1 MKKYLLSMFC
11 LMFLVALAPISM
23 KAEAKNA
30 TTYTYTAPEELTA
43 ADMAA
48 AEVIGMGTVQVD
60 LTQEYSKLYKVNVS
74 AYQVYRFRTANY
86 GESMGDYSLKLFDAD
101 GKYLNGSDYEYA
113 DDCNGDVF
121 FDTKDAV
128 YYLLVYSNESVDT
141 YFTLS
146 DGMFRDNVSQK
157 SLEGTDFGF
166 VPSVSGKYAFTVQ
179 SPYQKSVSIEISGGF
194 EDENWSYKE
203 GESKDYSSTLEM
215 DMTAGKF
222 YYIHTDVY
230 GPYTLTLTKAPAA
243 DAVIDQIN
251 KLGAIT
257 ANSGAA
263 VDAARAAYNALT
275 PAEQKLVSNLATLE
289 AAEKAYA
296 DATRPAVGRGKVK
309 ALKSTK
315 AKQVLVK
322 WKKVSGANGYQV
334 TYSLKKGFKK
344 AKTVNVSASK
354 AKVTLKKLKSGKVY
368 YVKVRAYKVYRGQT
382 YYGAYSKVKKIK
394 VK

>member
-11 LMFLVALAPISM
+11 LMLLAVLAPISM

-48 AEVIGMGTVQVD
+48 AQVIGLGSVKVD
-60 LTQEYSKLYKVNVS
+60 FTIEDYKLFKLDVS
-74 AYQVYRFRTANY
+74 ANRAYKFEKAKV
-86 GESMGDYSLKLFDAD
+86 GDSMGYFYVRLFDA
-101 GKYLNGSDYEYA
+101 
-113 DDCNGDVF
+113 NGDYVGGVYDGNIIAR
-121 FDTKDAV
+121 DTNTSV
-128 YYLLVYSNESVDT
+128 YLLAYSNSPVDS
-141 YFTLS
+141 YFTIS

-157 SLEGTDFGF
+157 SSDGTQFGF
-166 VPSVSGKYAFTVQ
+166 VPSVSGTYAFALQ
-179 SPYQKSVSIEISGGF
+179 SSYDKEPYLYVG
-194 EDENWSYKE
+194 DEE
-203 GESKDYSSTLEM
+203 GDVKDYSSTVEM
-215 DMTAGKF
+215 AMTAGK
-222 YYIHTDVY
+222 YYSIYANVY
-230 GPYTLTLTKAPAA
+230 GPYTLTLTKSPAA

-344 AKTVNVSASK
+344 AKTVKVSASK

-368 YVKVRAYKVYRGQT
+368 YVKVRAFKVYRGQT

>member
-1 MKKYLLSMFC
+1 
-11 LMFLVALAPISM
+11 
-23 KAEAKNA
+23 
-30 TTYTYTAPEELTA
+30 
-43 ADMAA
+43 
-48 AEVIGMGTVQVD
+48 
-60 LTQEYSKLYKVNVS
+60 
-74 AYQVYRFRTANY
+74 
-86 GESMGDYSLKLFDAD
+86 
-101 GKYLNGSDYEYA
+101 
-113 DDCNGDVF
+113 
-121 FDTKDAV
+121 
-128 YYLLVYSNESVDT
+128 
-141 YFTLS
+141 
-146 DGMFRDNVSQK
+146 MFRDNVSQK
-157 SLEGTDFGF
+157 SWEGTDFGF

-179 SPYQKSVSIEISGGF
+179 SPYQKSVSIEIRGGF

-230 GPYTLTLTKAPAA
+230 GPYTLTLTKSPAA

-275 PAEQKLVSNLATLE
+275 PTEQKLVSNLATLE

>member
-11 LMFLVALAPISM
+11 LMLLAVLAPISM

-30 TTYTYTAPEELTA
+30 TTYTYTAPKELTA

-48 AEVIGMGTVQVD
+48 AQVIGLGSVQVD
-60 LTQEYSKLYKVNVS
+60 FTIGDYKLFKLDVS
-74 AYQVYRFRTANY
+74 ANRAYKFETAKA
-86 GESMGDYSLKLFDAD
+86 GESMGYFNVILFDANGNSD
-101 GKYLNGSDYEYA
+101 GLLYDGNLIA
-113 DDCNGDVF
+113 Q
-121 FDTKDAV
+121 DTNTSV
-128 YYLLVYSNESVDT
+128 YLLAYSNFSVDS
-141 YFTLS
+141 YFTIS
-146 DGMFRDNVSQK
+146 DGMFRNNVSQK
-157 SLEGTDFGF
+157 SSDGTQFGF

-179 SPYQKSVSIEISGGF
+179 NPYRKSVSIEISGGF
-194 EDENWSYKE
+194 EDENFSYKE
-203 GESKDYSSTLEM
+203 VESKDYSSTVEM
-215 DMTAGKF
+215 VMTAGK
-222 YYIHTDVY
+222 YYAINANVY
-230 GPYTLTLTKAPAA
+230 GPYTLILTKSPAS

-257 ANSGAA
+257 ANSGAT

-344 AKTVNVSASK
+344 AKTVKVSASK
-354 AKVTLKKLKSGKVY
+354 AKVTLKKLKSKKVY